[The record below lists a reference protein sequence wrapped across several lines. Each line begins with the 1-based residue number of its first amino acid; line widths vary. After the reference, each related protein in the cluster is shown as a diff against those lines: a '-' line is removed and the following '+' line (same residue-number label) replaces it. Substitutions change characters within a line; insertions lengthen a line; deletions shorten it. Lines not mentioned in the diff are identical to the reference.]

1 MINKKLLALSVGMAM
16 LSGVAQAVP
25 WCHKGT
31 IVEIADVNWSESQI
45 LANFTGSV
53 PGGVADPEV
62 YKTFHAT
69 HNYANTFAGGGGGFG
84 GYSVPGSGQ
93 VRVRA
98 YAPYTYTNMVGPGYY
113 FTSQGVSFKMDKCYT
128 IPPLTH
134 HHEVKFVEPG
144 DEGGDG
150 GGIVFEPIEGLDVI
164 KKQWSQPTEEGQR
177 QYRIVNLT
185 AVGWVD

>member
-1 MINKKLLALSVGMAM
+1 MLNKKLLALTIGVAM
-16 LSGVAQAVP
+16 FSGVAQAVP

-31 IVEIADVNWSESQI
+31 IVEIADVNWSQAQI

-93 VRVRA
+93 VRVNA

-113 FTSQGVSFKMDKCYT
+113 HTSQGVKFKLNKCYT

-134 HHEVKFVEPG
+134 HYEVERLETG
-144 DEGGDG
+144 DGNSDG
-150 GGIVFEPIEGLDVI
+150 GGIVFDPIEGLDVI
-164 KKQWSQPTEEGQR
+164 KKQWSAPEQTEKR
-177 QYRIVNLT
+177 
-185 AVGWVD
+185 